1 MKLKLLFLFAV
12 VSALSSAVA
21 PVFAAAAPSPQ
32 PLRILLVAGGC
43 CHNYQLQA
51 DGLKKGLE
59 ARAFVQVDVVYSAG
73 TTTRTTF
80 PEYAKPDWAKGYD
93 LILHDECSAD
103 VTDIEYIQRILAPH
117 AQGLPAVLLHC
128 AMHSFRTE
136 GYNVAG
142 TVTPWFEFTGLQTTG
157 HGAQSPIAMTYL
169 DKNNPITK
177 GLADWVTGPEELYN
191 NPMGGILPTGHPVA
205 MGRIGN
211 ETSVVAWTNIYKGKA
226 RVFAT
231 TLGHN
236 NPTVLDP
243 NYLALVTRG
252 LLWAAD
258 KLNDT
263 YLKPALVAT
272 PVLTPQN
279 LGLLAA
285 PETATKAKDEAVA
298 SEPQEC
304 GCKDDDEEQAR
315 TD

>member
-12 VSALSSAVA
+12 SSALSGLVA
-21 PVFAAAAPSPQ
+21 PAFAANAPAAPK
-32 PLRILLVAGGC
+32 PLRIMLVAGGC
-43 CHNYQLQA
+43 CHNYRLQA

-59 ARAFVQVDVVYSAG
+59 ERAHVQVDVVYNAG
-73 TTTRTTF
+73 STTRTMF
-80 PEYAKPDWAKGYD
+80 PEYAKPDWAQGYD

-103 VTDIEYIQRILAPH
+103 VTDIEYIKRIMAPH
-117 AQGLPAVLLHC
+117 AQGLPAVFLHC

-136 GYNVAG
+136 GYNVPG
-142 TVTPWFEFTGLQTTG
+142 TVTPWFELTGLQTTG

-191 NPMGGILPTGHPVA
+191 NPMGGILPTARPIA
-205 MGRIGN
+205 MGRIGS

-236 NPTVLDP
+236 DPTVLDA

-258 KLNDT
+258 KLNDS
-263 YLKPALVAT
+263 YLKPAPAIPPAT
-272 PVLTPQN
+272 PQKM
-279 LGLLAA
+279 GLLST
-285 PETATKAKDEAVA
+285 PETKGEAIAAEA
-298 SEPQEC
+298 SQEC
-304 GCKDDDEEQAR
+304 GCKDGDASEASSD
-315 TD
+315 